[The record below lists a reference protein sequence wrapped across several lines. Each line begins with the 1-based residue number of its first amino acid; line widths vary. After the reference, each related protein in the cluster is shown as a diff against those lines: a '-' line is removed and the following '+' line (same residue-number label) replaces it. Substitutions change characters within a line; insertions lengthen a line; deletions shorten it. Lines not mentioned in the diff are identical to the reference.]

1 MRVNDEKTT
10 QNNAND
16 ILDLLDIRR
25 PIDTGRDSMVDIQL
39 TENGEDDE
47 RWNPE
52 VGAIVRQELNEL
64 ERLQARLNLLAE
76 HNSEAI
82 AVVLEGRDTAGK
94 SGTIRALTHYLPPR
108 LFSVVSSRKPRKG
121 VMKNWFSHWAQKM
134 PEEGQI
140 VFYDRSWYSRAMVQK
155 INGWCSDYQYHY
167 FMDKVLDW
175 EDRKPVRFVKFWLS
189 ISEKEQARRIEER
202 KHSPLKYW
210 KLSPNDERAL
220 SYYDEMTLLKERVIS
235 RGGWETVDF
244 NNKRAGRLDLL
255 TRICTALGE

>member
-1 MRVNDEKTT
+1 
-10 QNNAND
+10 
-16 ILDLLDIRR
+16 
-25 PIDTGRDSMVDIQL
+25 
-39 TENGEDDE
+39 
-47 RWNPE
+47 
-52 VGAIVRQELNEL
+52 
-64 ERLQARLNLLAE
+64 
-76 HNSEAI
+76 
-82 AVVLEGRDTAGK
+82 
-94 SGTIRALTHYLPPR
+94 
-108 LFSVVSSRKPRKG
+108 
-121 VMKNWFSHWAQKM
+121 MKNWFSHWAQKM

-220 SYYDEMTLLKERVIS
+220 SYYDEMPLLKERVIS

-244 NNKRAGRLDLL
+244 KNKRAARGIATVAISARRAGATLATT
-255 TRICTALGE
+255 TRSSS